1 MATAG
6 AVIASTVVVVGA
18 IAVEAV
24 TQQTAEAAMGQ
35 TAEAAVTRRTV
46 DTAADRLCAL
56 VAEPE

>member
-6 AVIASTVVVVGA
+6 EVIASTVVVVDA

-24 TQQTAEAAMGQ
+24 MRQTAEAD
-35 TAEAAVTRRTV
+35 TRRTV
-46 DTAADRLCAL
+46 DTAADRQCAL